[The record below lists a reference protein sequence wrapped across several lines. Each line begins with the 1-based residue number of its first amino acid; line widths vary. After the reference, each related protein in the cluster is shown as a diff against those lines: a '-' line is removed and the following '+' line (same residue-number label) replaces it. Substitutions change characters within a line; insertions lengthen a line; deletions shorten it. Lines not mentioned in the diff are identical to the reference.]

1 MRVISFKIFEKKE
14 GIHIVKQDWITLGFV
29 GIIFCVAIFLRMNYN
44 IGVGWLV
51 YPSLIPLL
59 IFVEVY
65 RFYNLNEIEHEHG
78 SYNGHLTLE
87 KDCVLVNGVEF
98 GFEQIQKIDFE
109 NNYDFRGRALSDK
122 RTFYPSLSNGLR
134 NKFVLIL
141 KNGEKIELNFL
152 QTEDHQI
159 GMYDELLIHY
169 YKSGLLDWLL
179 LLRLLK
185 IDKYEDIQRFK
196 EELSVGQKG

>member
-1 MRVISFKIFEKKE
+1 MRVISFKVFEKKE

-29 GIIFCVAIFLRMNYN
+29 LFLFCVAIFLHLSYN
-44 IGVGWLV
+44 IGI
-51 YPSLIPLL
+51 LIFISPILIALL
-59 IFVEVY
+59 IFVEIF
-65 RFYNLNEIEHEHG
+65 RFYNLFKIQHEHG

-87 KDCVLVNGVEF
+87 KDCIVVRGVEF
-98 GFEQIQKIDFE
+98 GFEKIQKIDFE
-109 NNYDFRGRALSDK
+109 IFFDFRGRALSDK
-122 RTFYPSLSNGLR
+122 KTFYPNRSNGLS
-134 NKFVLIL
+134 NKFVLTF
-141 KNGEKIELNFL
+141 KNGEEIELNFL

-169 YKSGLLDWLL
+169 YKSGLLHWLL